1 MAKNPYLPSDDPGK
15 ATWLNTFSQ
24 KISVAGSSLPTRG
37 EELGLSAAEVTQ
49 TAADALMFSFCIQN
63 QDSFKN
69 EKEERTDY
77 KNLVRGGAE
86 GVAMDP
92 YPTSPSVTPPEAVP
106 QGIFKRI
113 PKLVGRIKKNAN
125 YNTPLGEDWGI
136 IGDEQVFDPN
146 TLKPEIELLVVAMG
160 VLVKWKKGFAE
171 AIRIYVDRG
180 SGFVWLA
187 TDSEPDYLDTVAM
200 PATAATWK
208 YKAVY
213 EIDGEA
219 VGQFS
224 DEAEVQV
231 QAAL

>member
-1 MAKNPYLPSDDPGK
+1 MKKAPYLPSDDPGK
-15 ATWLNTFSQ
+15 ATWLNTFSG
-24 KISVAGSSLPTRG
+24 KISQPGSGGTTAG
-37 EELGLSAAEVTQ
+37 ENLGLTAAEVDQ
-49 TAADALMFSFCIQN
+49 TAADALMFNFCVQN

-77 KNLVRGGAE
+77 KNLLRSGAE

-92 YPTSPSVTPPEAVP
+92 YPTSIVVTPPEAVP

-113 PKLVGRIKKNAN
+113 PKLVKRIKANAN
-125 YNTPLGEDWGI
+125 YSTPIGEDWGI
-136 IGDEQVFDPN
+136 IGDEQEFDST

-160 VLVKWKKGFAE
+160 VLVKWRKGFAE

-187 TDSEPDYLDTVAM
+187 TDGEPDYLDTFAM
-200 PATAATWK
+200 PAAAATWK
-208 YKAVY
+208 YKTVY

-224 DEAEVQV
+224 DEVEVQV
-231 QAAL
+231 QAAV